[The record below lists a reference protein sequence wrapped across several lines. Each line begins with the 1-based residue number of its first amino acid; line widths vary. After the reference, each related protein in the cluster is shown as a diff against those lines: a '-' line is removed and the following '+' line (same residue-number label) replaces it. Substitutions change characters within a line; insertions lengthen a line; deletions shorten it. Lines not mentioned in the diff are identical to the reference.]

1 MCCAISVL
9 FLVLCKAGK
18 VGMDYLTKEQVD
30 GLLEVF
36 QAFDTSGN
44 GVVSDWKPASLF
56 SVSG

>member
-1 MCCAISVL
+1 ML

-44 GVVSDWKPASLF
+44 GVVSDCKPASLF